1 MIWMFVTY
9 IYIYHISLLLQISPK
24 MGGCENMFHSWLDS
38 PKLTARCLKVH
49 GSGPLVQRWTE
60 RKMMKMCTKDMKD
73 LLMFDVWGTY
83 GEAGSM
89 WNRLHPPSVP
99 CSSGA
104 LAPTMRRPCSVH
116 PVGAGKWSIRCFTW
130 PYINSYIYIY
140 YVANK
145 YLAILDQTNN
155 SQRYRKDD
163 ESPSISS
170 IKDHKSP
177 IKSIHVA

>member
-1 MIWMFVTY
+1 MGDLQPGRHDMGRPGSLVCWLDMIWMFVTY

-24 MGGCENMFHSWLDS
+24 MGGWENMFHSWLDS

-140 YVANK
+140 
-145 YLAILDQTNN
+145 IMWPTNIW
-155 SQRYRKDD
+155 
-163 ESPSISS
+163 PS
-170 IKDHKSP
+170 
-177 IKSIHVA
+177 